1 MTLITWLVN
10 TVLLV
15 MVVVR
20 SRVVR
25 MTEVVVVNS
34 LVTQVDVVVT

>member
-1 MTLITWLVN
+1 MLSTWLVS

-15 MVVVR
+15 SVVVIG
-20 SRVVR
+20 RVVR

-34 LVTQVDVVVT
+34 VVTQVEVVVT